1 MDSINWRLSWN
12 ASSKKK
18 FNSNFTAA
26 HICQNQNNFFRSV
39 FVNTFHFYN
48 ILLVLAIQL
57 ILHFYFTGKD
67 RKWRKASKKLSGFL
81 LEKILGWIQ
90 LRQCPTGPEL
100 RTSRRSRW
108 LQLLKGSVHNT
119 DKNGYMM
126 LLKVCVL
133 YSLAN
138 LSKKFVDKYRD
149 PLLNF

>member
-1 MDSINWRLSWN
+1 MLQVR
-12 ASSKKK
+12 KK
-18 FNSNFTAA
+18 FNSNCTAA
-26 HICQNQNNFFRSV
+26 HICQNQNKFFRSV

-119 DKNGYMM
+119 DKNRAWGIGVSTGIWCSWKCVSCTPSQIFQKN
-126 LLKVCVL
+126 LLINTGTHC
-133 YSLAN
+133 
-138 LSKKFVDKYRD
+138 
-149 PLLNF
+149 